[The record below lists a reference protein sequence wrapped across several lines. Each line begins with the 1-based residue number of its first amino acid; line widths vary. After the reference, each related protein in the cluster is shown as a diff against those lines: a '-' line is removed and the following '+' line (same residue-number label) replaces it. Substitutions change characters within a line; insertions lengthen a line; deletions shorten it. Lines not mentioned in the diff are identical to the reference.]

1 MVPRLMAPQTPA
13 WQKREDLFIVPP
25 GGWLLSAIL
34 LCAVAL
40 AGGRP
45 LWAQGLITIGVGLLW
60 VLWPPSNAPT
70 KTIVWILGI
79 LAFLPLAAYLPSFV
93 YPQPAWRAELGNLP
107 AIAPSIFVTPQP
119 WHTFHVW
126 LLWLCGVS
134 LAAWCA
140 SQKWDHYNRDT
151 LARIYAGVLTGIVI
165 YAIYGYSTGNNPA
178 LWQST
183 DGFGPFANRNQ
194 WGSTMG
200 MGGVIALA
208 VLHQSLRHMQKRGV
222 IIWALAF
229 IILTGA
235 VITNGS
241 RGGLLVLVAGSFA
254 YGMFFALMRK
264 QYRYAAVSISLL
276 FISFA
281 AFSVGGGALLERFVG
296 AFKEGLSADQRVEFY
311 RMTLN
316 MVKDAPFTGFG
327 LGNFEYA
334 FPFYMDYEPIA
345 DTRPIHPENSLIWL
359 ASEGGWPLVAMTFV
373 AICVLIGIGYMSRRS
388 RATTIRAAG
397 LACALVL
404 AVNAFF
410 EVSAHRIGSLFPA
423 IMLASLALPSASGIK
438 LGITWLWTSRTLGG
452 ILVATGL
459 IWFASL
465 FGLGVLPALQGTSV
479 ISEIAG
485 REESKGEKDES
496 LALWREASHLRPLDW
511 GGHWTLANFYLSN
524 DQPDEAW
531 NEFRAVDALLPYM
544 DWIVLEEGN
553 LWLAKNPSRAA
564 YAWNKALQRAPRGK
578 RAELYSSFLK
588 KSADKP
594 KLYPVLLRFYPDAPE
609 FEFVR
614 MRMAGPAGI
623 NRLPLLLAKTD
634 NLAYAPDHMVDP
646 VMRFI
651 LDSGQKETVRDL
663 AARSPRI
670 RRLAWRTLSQLAAS
684 DGNPTEALDLYFKH
698 GPRPALPAPISRSD
712 LRSIE
717 RAAALAPMD
726 IATAVAYYQALEAA
740 RRHDDAFWQLR
751 RIMEFPNAPA
761 YIWYLAARTAN
772 ERGLHNEAWQ
782 FLRTYE
788 EKSRK

>member
-1 MVPRLMAPQTPA
+1 MVPRFMASQTPA
-13 WQKREDLFIVPP
+13 WQKREDLFIVPQ
-25 GGWLLSAIL
+25 GGWLLCAVL
-34 LCAVAL
+34 LGAVAL

-60 VLWPPSNAPT
+60 IIWPPANAPE
-70 KTIVWILGI
+70 KPILWILGI
-79 LAFLPLAAYLPSFV
+79 LALLPLASYFPAFF
-93 YPQPAWRAELGNLP
+93 YPQPAWRTELADLS
-107 AIAPSIFVTPQP
+107 AISSSTLLTPQP

-126 LLWLCGVS
+126 FLWLCGTS

-140 SQKWDHYNRDT
+140 AQKWDHYNRDT
-151 LARIYAGVLTGIVI
+151 LARMYAGGLTGIVI
-165 YAIYGYSTGNNPA
+165 FAIYGYSTGSNPA

-200 MGGVIALA
+200 MAGVIALA
-208 VLHQSLRHMQKRGV
+208 ILHQSLRHLQKRAV
-222 IIWALAF
+222 IFWAVAF
-229 IILTGA
+229 IVLTGA
-235 VITNGS
+235 VIANGS
-241 RGGLLVLVAGSFA
+241 RGGLLVLVMGSCA

-264 QYRYAAVSISLL
+264 QYRYAAISISLL

-281 AFSVGGGALLERFVG
+281 VFSVAGGALLERFVG
-296 AFKEGLSADQRVEFY
+296 AFQEGLSGDRRVEFY

-327 LGNFEYA
+327 LGNFEYV
-334 FPFYMDYEPIA
+334 FPFYMDYQPIA

-359 ASEGGWPLVAMTFV
+359 ASEAGWPVVAVAVV
-373 AICVLIGIGYMSRRS
+373 AICVLTGLGYMSRRS

-404 AVNAFF
+404 AVNAFY

-423 IMLASLALPSASGIK
+423 IALASLALPAASGTK
-438 LGITWLWTSRTLGG
+438 LGVSWLWAARALGVT
-452 ILVATGL
+452 LVAVGL

-465 FGLGVLPALQGTSV
+465 FGLCLLPAVQGTSV
-479 ISEIAG
+479 ISEVAG
-485 REESKGEKDES
+485 RDEATGNKDKA
-496 LALWREASHLRPLDW
+496 LDLWRQASKLRPLDW

-524 DQPDEAW
+524 SQPDEAW
-531 NEFRAVDALLPYM
+531 NEFRAVEALLPYM

-553 LWLAKNPSRAA
+553 LWLTKNPSRAA
-564 YAWNKALQRAPRGK
+564 YAWNEALRRAPAGK
-578 RAELYSSFLK
+578 RSDLYGSFLRK
-588 KSADKP
+588 AADKP
-594 KLYPVLLRFYPDAPE
+594 ELYAVLLRFYPDDPE
-609 FEFVR
+609 FELVR
-614 MRMAGPAGI
+614 MRTSGPAGV
-623 NRLPLLLAKTD
+623 NRLPMLLAKTD
-634 NLAYAPDHMVDP
+634 DLTFAPDHMVES
-646 VMRFI
+646 VMRFM
-651 LDSGQKETVRDL
+651 LDAGQQERVRNL
-663 AARSPRI
+663 AARSPRV

-684 DGNPTEALDLYFKH
+684 DGNAGEALELYFKH

-712 LRSIE
+712 LRSVE

-740 RRHDDAFWQLR
+740 RRYDDAFWQLR
-751 RIMEFPNAPA
+751 RIMELPNAPG

-772 ERGLHNEAWQ
+772 ERGLHDEAWQ

>member
-1 MVPRLMAPQTPA
+1 MAPQTPA

-45 LWAQGLITIGVGLLW
+45 LWAQGVITIGVGLLW
-60 VLWPPSNAPT
+60 TIRPPTNAPS
-70 KTIVWILGI
+70 KTVVWILGL

-93 YPQPAWRAELGNLP
+93 YPQPSWRTELGDLP
-107 AIAPSIFVTPQP
+107 AIAPSVFITPQP

-151 LARIYAGVLTGIVI
+151 LARMYAGGLTAIVI
-165 YAIYGYSTGNNPA
+165 YAICCYSTGNNPA
-178 LWQST
+178 LWQSA

-200 MGGVIALA
+200 MGGVVALA
-208 VLHQSLRHMQKRGV
+208 ILHQSLRHMHKRGIV
-222 IIWALAF
+222 FWALAF
-229 IILTGA
+229 MILAGA

-241 RGGLLVLVAGSFA
+241 RGGLLVLVAGSLS

-264 QYRYAAVSISLL
+264 EYRYAAISISLL

-281 AFSVGGGALLERFVG
+281 AFAVGGGALLERFVG
-296 AFKEGLSADQRVEFY
+296 AFEEGLSEDRRVEFY

-316 MVKDAPFTGFG
+316 MVKNAPLTGFG
-327 LGNFEYA
+327 LGNFEYV
-334 FPFYMDYEPIA
+334 FPFYMDYNPIA
-345 DTRPIHPENSLIWL
+345 NTRPIHPENSFIWL
-359 ASEGGWPLVAMTFV
+359 ASEGGWLVVGVSMAAV
-373 AICVLIGIGYMSRRS
+373 CVLVGLGYMTRRS

-397 LACALVL
+397 LACALML
-404 AVNAFF
+404 AFNAFF

-423 IMLASLALPSASGIK
+423 IMLASLALPAASGGT
-438 LGITWLWTSRTLGG
+438 LGAGWRWGARMLGG
-452 ILVATGL
+452 ILLAVGL
-459 IWFASL
+459 LWSASF
-465 FGLGVLPALQGTSV
+465 FGLNLLPAVQGTGA
-479 ISEIAG
+479 INEAAG
-485 REESKGEKDES
+485 RAEADGKKDEAV
-496 LALWREASHLRPLDW
+496 ALWRKASRLRPLDW
-511 GGHWTLANFYLSN
+511 GGHWTLANFYLAN
-524 DQPDEAW
+524 GQHDAAW
-531 NEFRAVDALLPYM
+531 NEFRAANAVIPYFTWM
-544 DWIVLEEGN
+544 IDKEGSFWIPI
-553 LWLAKNPSRAA
+553 NPARAA
-564 YAWNKALQRAPRGK
+564 YAWNQALRRALPGK
-578 RAELYSSFLK
+578 RTEMYAYYLRQAKDTPALRSLLLR
-588 KSADKP
+588 
-594 KLYPVLLRFYPDAPE
+594 LYPDNPE

-614 MRMAGPAGI
+614 IRHAGEAGVS
-623 NRLPLLLAKTD
+623 RLPRLLENTNDLS
-634 NLAYAPDHMVDP
+634 YAPDNMVEP
-646 VMRFI
+646 VMRYMLECNQTEW
-651 LDSGQKETVRDL
+651 LDNVAMQNVRLKRLGWRVL
-663 AARSPRI
+663 ADR
-670 RRLAWRTLSQLAAS
+670 AS
-684 DGNPTEALDLYFKH
+684 RQNRPSDALDLHFQY

-712 LRSIE
+712 LRSVE

-740 RRHDDAFWQLR
+740 RRYDDAFWQLR
-751 RIMEFPNAPA
+751 RIMELPNAPA

-772 ERGLHNEAWQ
+772 ERGLHDEAWQ